1 MMKTYRLNKAILL
14 TEAAANQ
21 LGVNNRIYQ
30 PGELMEFPDEMAKAW
45 LKNGTVEV
53 YEPPAPPAPEPV
65 KKATKK
71 APAKSAKTE
80 EAK

>member
-1 MMKTYRLNKAILL
+1 MTTYRLNKAILL
-14 TEAAANQ
+14 TEAAASQ

-45 LKNGTVEV
+45 LKKGTISV
-53 YEPPAPPAPEPV
+53 YEPPASPAPEPV
-65 KKATKK
+65 LKKVAKKPATKTVK
-71 APAKSAKTE
+71 

>member
-1 MMKTYRLNKAILL
+1 MKQYKLNKQILL
-14 TEAAANQ
+14 TDAAASQ

-30 PGELMEFPDEMAKAW
+30 VGEIMEFPDGMAAPW
-45 LKNGTVEV
+45 LKKGTVEV

-65 KKATKK
+65 KKAAKK
-71 APAKSAKTE
+71 SPAKAAKTE